1 MRPPLRRPQGNLG
14 LNLTPL
20 VDIVFQLIVF
30 FLVASHLAQ
39 QETSLELELPAAL
52 TGGAEPADLPP
63 RLIINVPPADDKVW
77 VSGQYLAPA
86 ALRQL
91 LIAEHQL
98 RGPALEV
105 RIRSDRNV
113 PYARIE
119 PILAL
124 CAEVGIQRVTVATI
138 SKH

>member
-1 MRPPLRRPQGNLG
+1 MRIPLRRPQGNLG

-39 QETSLELELPAAL
+39 QETALELELPAARTAQTEL
-52 TGGAEPADLPP
+52 AEVPP
-63 RLIINVPPADDKVW
+63 RLIINVPPTEDRVW
-77 VSGQYLAPA
+77 VSGQFVTLAS
-86 ALRQL
+86 LRQL
-91 LIAEHQL
+91 LSSEYQT
-98 RGPALEV
+98 RGPTLEV

-119 PILAL
+119 PLLAL
-124 CAEVGIQRVTVATI
+124 CAEIGIERVTVATI
-138 SKH
+138 SE